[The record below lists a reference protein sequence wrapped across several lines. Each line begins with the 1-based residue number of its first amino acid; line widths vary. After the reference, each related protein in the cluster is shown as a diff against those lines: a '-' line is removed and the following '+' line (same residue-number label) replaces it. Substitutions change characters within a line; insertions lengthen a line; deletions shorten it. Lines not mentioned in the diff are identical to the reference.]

1 MVRVFNVKDNA
12 TGNLI
17 QLNFD
22 AMTGEQLRNLEN
34 AIETYRMEKVEEDI
48 KEATQAIYDFIAN
61 EIKKCPDLSTRTA
74 FVTDDDDYV
83 DWGDLLRLLG

>member
-1 MVRVFNVKDNA
+1 MIRVFNVKDNA
-12 TGNLI
+12 TGNLV

-48 KEATQAIYDFIAN
+48 RKAAQEIYDFIA
-61 EIKKCPDLSTRTA
+61 KKIRECPDLSTRTA
-74 FVTDDDDYV
+74 FITEDDDYV
-83 DWGDLLRLLG
+83 DWGELLHMLG